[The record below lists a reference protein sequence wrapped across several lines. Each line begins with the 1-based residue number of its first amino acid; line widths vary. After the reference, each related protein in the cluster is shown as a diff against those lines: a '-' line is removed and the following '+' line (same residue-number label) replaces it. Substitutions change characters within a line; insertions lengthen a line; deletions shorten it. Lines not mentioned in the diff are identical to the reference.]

1 MALTIRPKV
10 IGDQVIATS
19 DNFGENLYIYSTR
32 ILFSKKLS
40 EKFLNVF
47 RKISQSA
54 RMEMIHILKLAF
66 QEFVFYPLYM
76 YFRLWG

>member
-19 DNFGENLYIYSTR
+19 DNSAKICIYIQRGSYFQKTVGKVFKC
-32 ILFSKKLS
+32 FSEDQPKCS
-40 EKFLNVF
+40 HGDDT
-47 RKISQSA
+47 
-54 RMEMIHILKLAF
+54 HILKLAF

-76 YFRLWG
+76 YFRLRG

>member
-1 MALTIRPKV
+1 MALTIRPNV

-54 RMEMIHILKLAF
+54 RMEMIHIYLN
-66 QEFVFYPLYM
+66 
-76 YFRLWG
+76 

>member
-1 MALTIRPKV
+1 MALTIRPNV

-32 ILFSKKLS
+32 ILFLKKLS

-54 RMEMIHILKLAF
+54 RMEMIHIYLN
-66 QEFVFYPLYM
+66 
-76 YFRLWG
+76 

>member
-54 RMEMIHILKLAF
+54 RMEMIHIYLN
-66 QEFVFYPLYM
+66 
-76 YFRLWG
+76 

>member
-32 ILFSKKLS
+32 ILFLKKLS

-54 RMEMIHILKLAF
+54 RMEMIHIYLN
-66 QEFVFYPLYM
+66 
-76 YFRLWG
+76 

>member
-19 DNFGENLYIYSTR
+19 DNFGEIFNADLI
-32 ILFSKKLS
+32 FKKLS

-54 RMEMIHILKLAF
+54 RMEIYLN
-66 QEFVFYPLYM
+66 
-76 YFRLWG
+76 